1 MSLCDI
7 DRTALKPPVGAPL
20 AVYGAHGGW
29 RWPSMTGRAFTRR
42 FRRFSAALLISAA
55 LLLPAQ
61 AGTFQ
66 GGLDALEKGY
76 FKEALSDFADA
87 TKQGDPRAGVYV
99 GLMLWHGVATKQ
111 DRTLALRYFTFAAD
125 QGDPIAQYYLG
136 NIHQDATGLRN
147 LQKAAQSGFAPA
159 QVDLGL
165 RYHAGQGVEVDLERA
180 AYWYSRA
187 AEAGEPRA
195 FDRLAV
201 MHYYGQWFDQNSQIA
216 TYNALIAARLYQSS
230 KFREIQQKNLAAFT
244 RGTTPANAALIE
256 FSAAEKANELL
267 RERRGDIQEML
278 HQRAL
283 LGSNFAYL
291 ASENPQLVGVV
302 KATNLLSFL
311 ERGMAYFITG
321 RCEEARH
328 AFEKAHERREGQGRA
343 LAYINRM
350 SECPSVATPD
360 IS

>member
-1 MSLCDI
+1 MDSLAIKPRMS
-7 DRTALKPPVGAPL
+7 APL
-20 AVYGAHGGW
+20 AAHGARSGW
-29 RWPSMTGRAFTRR
+29 RLPALTGWALPRRAGRR
-42 FRRFSAALLISAA
+42 AGRLAAALLLSGA

-111 DRTLALRYFTFAAD
+111 DRALAVRYFTFAAD
-125 QGDPIAQYYLG
+125 QGDPMAQYYLG
-136 NIHQDATGLRN
+136 NIHQDATGLRH

-165 RYHAGQGVEVDLERA
+165 RYHAGQGVEVDLKRA
-180 AYWYSRA
+180 AYWYTQA
-187 AEAGEPRA
+187 AESGEPRA

-201 MHYYGQWFDQNSQIA
+201 MHYYGQWFEKNPQIA
-216 TYNALIAARLYQSS
+216 AYNALIAARLYQST
-230 KFREIQQKNLAAFT
+230 KFRETQQKNLRAFT

-256 FSAAEKANELL
+256 FSAAEKANVLL
-267 RERRGDIQEML
+267 RERRAEIQEML

-291 ASENPQLVGVV
+291 ASEKPDLAGSVE
-302 KATNLLSFL
+302 ATNLLSFL

-321 RCEEARH
+321 RCDDARH

-343 LAYINRM
+343 LAYLNRM
-350 SECPSVATPD
+350 DECPSVIAPD